1 MNWISFLRQYGPIP
15 RNNNMY
21 DETIHRAAKRANLS
35 AITFEHPF
43 EQRLLALFSPHARP
57 ISTILT
63 GTAGDGKT
71 HLCRRVWEMLTG
83 QDQGFDAPYVHTRA
97 TFADGRTATIHI
109 IKDLSEWAPQ
119 SGQNWDPEKQA
130 LLETFCHSLYEADT
144 DQFFLIAGN
153 DGQLMESWRRLPSSE
168 LIHKCRDLFEMML
181 VENRSEHP
189 GVHLRFLNLSTGK
202 SAELFDLALT
212 ALLSHEGWNQC
223 VSTGDREFFGPNC
236 PIRHNYELL
245 QAPLVQK
252 RLRSLFELCDHN
264 DLHISIRQILLLLA
278 NAILGHPD
286 VKDSLMR
293 TSDVPSLIDNG
304 TISKASLYNN
314 IFGSNL
320 GETRRLGL
328 EVFEYLDRFRIG
340 HETNNHIDDILI
352 FGDAD
357 EKYKKHFDL
366 LMGTDPLYGA
376 DPLFRAAQLQ
386 YVEGAE
392 DDDGRY
398 KPFLEQLT
406 SKRRGLFFTIP
417 ESLERELELWDLTVF
432 RFAGEY
438 LNRVLPLLR
447 AGRAVEQPILARLIR
462 GLNRIF
468 SGMLVTSDRELLIA
482 TSISH
487 SGAKVSRLLDERLS
501 VRPRWPER
509 IEIILDGAVPSLKV
523 SLTDKIT
530 KSLVLHLVRYEFLSR
545 VAEGALP
552 GSFSRECYED
562 ILAFKS
568 QLVSAVGQ
576 RRSQFGEH
584 LAEHGLAV
592 RLLSLDDSGNPLEET
607 IEVANV

>member
-21 DETIHRAAKRANLS
+21 DETIHGAAKRANLS
-35 AITFEHPF
+35 PITFQHPF
-43 EQRLLALFSPHARP
+43 ERRLLELFSPSSRP

-83 QDQGFDAPYVHTRA
+83 LTTGFDEPYVHTTV
-97 TFADGRTATIHI
+97 TFAAGRTATVHI

-119 SGQNWDPEKQA
+119 SGQNWDPQKQE
-130 LLETFCHSLYEADT
+130 LLELFCKSLFESDT

-153 DGQLMESWRRLPSSE
+153 DGQLMESWRRLPNSE
-168 LIHKCRDLFEMML
+168 LTQKCRDLFETML
-181 VENRSEHP
+181 VENRSEYP
-189 GVHLRFLNLSTGK
+189 NVNLRFLNLSTGK
-202 SAELFDLALT
+202 SAELFDLALD
-212 ALLSHEGWNQC
+212 ALLSHEGWQQC
-223 VSTGDREFFGPNC
+223 VAAGDSDVFGPKC

-245 QAPLVQK
+245 QTPLIRK

-264 DLHISIRQILLLLA
+264 DLHISIRQILLLLS
-278 NAILGHPD
+278 NALLGHPD

-293 TSDVPSLIDNG
+293 TTDIPSIIEKG
-304 TISKASLYNN
+304 TVSKASLYNN

-340 HETNNHIDDILI
+340 YETNNHIDNILI

-357 EKYKKHFDL
+357 EKYKTVFDL
-366 LMGTDPLYGA
+366 LLGADTLYGA
-376 DPLFRAAQLQ
+376 DPLFRTAQLQ
-386 YVEGAE
+386 YVEGVE
-392 DDDGRY
+392 EDDGRY
-398 KPFLEQLT
+398 EPFLEQLI

-417 ESLERELELWDLTVF
+417 ESLEQDLELWDLTVF

-438 LNRVLPLLR
+438 LNRVLPALQV
-447 AGRAVEQPILARLIR
+447 GRAIDQPILARLIR

-482 TSISH
+482 TSISF

-509 IEIILDGAVPSLKV
+509 IEVILDGVVPSLRV
-523 SLTDKIT
+523 SLTDKIS
-530 KSLVLHLVRYEFLSR
+530 KSLALHLVRYEFLSR

-568 QLVSAVGQ
+568 QLVSAVTQ
-576 RRSQFGEH
+576 RRSQFGEN
-584 LAEHGLAV
+584 LLEHGLAV
-592 RLLSLDDSGNPLEET
+592 RLLSLDDAGNPLEET
-607 IEVANV
+607 IEVTNV

>member
-21 DETIHRAAKRANLS
+21 DESIHGAAKRANVS
-35 AITFEHPF
+35 PIAFEHPF
-43 EQRLLALFSPHARP
+43 EQRVLKLFSRDGSPV
-57 ISTILT
+57 STILT

-83 QDQGFDAPYVHTRA
+83 ETTGFDAPYVHTTLA
-97 TFADGRTATIHI
+97 FAGGKTSTIHI
-109 IKDLSEWAPQ
+109 VKDLSEWAPQ
-119 SGQNWDPEKQA
+119 SGQSWDPQRQA
-130 LLETFCHSLYEADT
+130 LLERFCDSILDT
-144 DQFFLIAGN
+144 STDDIFLIAGN
-153 DGQLMESWRRLPSSE
+153 DGQLIESWRRLPGSE
-168 LIHKCRDLFEMML
+168 NVSRCRDIFERML
-181 VENRSEHP
+181 VDNQSRLP
-189 GVHLRFLNLSTGK
+189 GINLEFLNLSSGN
-202 SAELFDLALT
+202 SSELFDRALD

-223 VSTGDREFFGPNC
+223 APGGEREFFGPNC

-245 QAPLVQK
+245 KIPLVRK

-264 DLHISIRQILLLLA
+264 DLHISIRQILLLLS
-278 NAILGHPD
+278 NALLGHPD
-286 VKDSLMR
+286 VKDCLMR
-293 TSDVPSLIDNG
+293 TSDVSGVIEAG
-304 TISKASLYNN
+304 TISKGNLYSN

-320 GETRRLGL
+320 GESRRLGL

-340 HETNNHIDDILI
+340 NETNNHIDDILI

-357 EKYKKHFDL
+357 EKYKKYFDL
-366 LMGTDPLYGA
+366 LMGSDPLYGA
-376 DPLFRAAQLQ
+376 DEIFRTAQMQ
-386 YVEGAE
+386 YIEGA
-392 DDDGRY
+392 DDTDGRY
-398 KPFLEQLT
+398 RPFLDQLV

-417 ESLERELELWDLTVF
+417 ESLEGDLGLWDLTVF

-438 LNRVLPLLR
+438 LNQVLPALR
-447 AGRAVEQPILARLIR
+447 ARRAVEQPILARLIK

-482 TSISH
+482 TSISC

-509 IEIILDGAVPSLKV
+509 IEIVLEGAVPALRV
-523 SLTDKIT
+523 SLTDEIG
-530 KSLVLHLVRYEFLSR
+530 KSLALHLVRYEFLSR

-568 QLVSAVGQ
+568 QLVSAVAK
-576 RRSQFGEH
+576 RRGQFGESQI
-584 LAEHGLAV
+584 EHGLAV